1 MRKIM
6 SAAVFALLPVTVMAA
21 TESYTV
27 DPLHTFPNFT
37 INHLGFSTMHGRFGK
52 TTGKLTI
59 DKDKGTGSVEVVID
73 AASVNTGYD
82 KRDDHLRSPDFLNAN
97 EFPELTYK
105 STKVSIN
112 KDSSAVV
119 EGNLTISG
127 VTKPV
132 SLKVKSMHCGINP
145 MDPKKEQ
152 YRCGFDAET
161 TIKRS
166 DFGMTSYVPMVGDE
180 VKIIISTEFDNK
192 EKPAP
197 SPEAKKKT

>member
-1 MRKIM
+1 MQKMM

-59 DKDKGTGSVEVVID
+59 DKDNGTGSVEVAID

-97 EFPELTYK
+97 EFPEITYK

-132 SLKVKSMHCGINP
+132 TLQVKSMHCGINP

-166 DFGMTSYVPMVGDE
+166 DFGVKFAVPAIGDE
-180 VKIIISTEFDNK
+180 MNIDLEL
-192 EKPAP
+192 
-197 SPEAKKKT
+197 EAIRN

>member
-1 MRKIM
+1 MIKII
-6 SAAVFALLPVTVMAA
+6 SVVAFSVLPFTAFAAD
-21 TESYTV
+21 SYTI

-52 TTGKLTI
+52 TSGKLMI
-59 DKDKGTGSVEVVID
+59 DDAKHTGSVEVVID

-82 KRDDHLRSPDFLNAN
+82 KRDDHLRSPDFLNAT
-97 EFPELTYK
+97 EFPDITYK

-132 SLKVKSMHCGINP
+132 TLNVKRMHCGINP
-145 MDPKKEQ
+145 MDPKKVQ
-152 YRCGFDAET
+152 YRCGFDAVT

-166 DFGMTSYVPMVGDE
+166 DFGVKFAVPAVSDE
-180 VKIIISTEFDNK
+180 MNIDLEV
-192 EKPAP
+192 
-197 SPEAKKKT
+197 EAIRD